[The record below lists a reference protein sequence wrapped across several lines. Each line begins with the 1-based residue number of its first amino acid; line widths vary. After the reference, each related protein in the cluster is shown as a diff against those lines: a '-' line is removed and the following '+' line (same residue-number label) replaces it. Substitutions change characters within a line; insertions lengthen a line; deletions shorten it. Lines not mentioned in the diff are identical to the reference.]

1 MTMQTIE
8 QLKAAQAAQIEALE
22 KQLAYSEAAPITPD
36 GVMLGKL
43 APWLIYRKRTLSQA
57 LDIFRAY
64 TVEPMHL
71 AKSACTEIAPADLY
85 HGKNMQVKSGPY
97 AMAITVDKGE
107 GFGPSVKIK
116 FYGMLGDTVAQVGI
130 DIEGPDYI
138 GVFHALTPSFNEI
151 RNARTGRVES
161 RSFNR
166 NCLLAS
172 LTDDVVSWSTGDFGQ
187 VKKSASHTYLLCAE
201 TESRTPGAENLHAC
215 GQFQNLIDATADKG
229 A

>member
-1 MTMQTIE
+1 MQTIE

-22 KQLAYSEAAPITPD
+22 KQLAYSEAAPVTPD
-36 GVMLGKL
+36 SVMLNKL
-43 APWLIYRKRTLSQA
+43 APWLIYRKRTLSHA

-64 TVEPMHL
+64 AVEPMYR
-71 AKSACTEIAPADLY
+71 AKSTCTEIAPVDLY
-85 HGKNMQVKSGPY
+85 HGKNMQVKAGPF
-97 AMAITVDKGE
+97 ALAITVEKGE

-116 FYGMLGDTVAQVGI
+116 FYGMVGDTVAQIGI

-138 GVFHALTPSFNEI
+138 GMFHALAPSVNEI

-172 LTDDVVSWSTGDFGQ
+172 LTDEVVSWSSGDFGAI
-187 VKKSASHTYLLCAE
+187 KKSAQHTYLLCAD
-201 TESRTPGAENLHAC
+201 TESRAPGGDNSHAC
-215 GQFQNLIDATADKG
+215 GQFQNLIDATEKKG